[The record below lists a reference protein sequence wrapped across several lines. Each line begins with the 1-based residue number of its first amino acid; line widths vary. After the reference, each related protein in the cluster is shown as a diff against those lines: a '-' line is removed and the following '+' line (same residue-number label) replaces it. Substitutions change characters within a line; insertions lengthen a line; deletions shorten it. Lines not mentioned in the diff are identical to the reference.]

1 MVKQRA
7 KRRAERKTGRS
18 RSLLSLS
25 KRRSLSTSRSTGND
39 RNDSRGRKIPPADD
53 DIHQAELDT
62 RAGADVRADS
72 NEKGGPDY
80 GNAVL
85 SDNRRDL
92 PPLNTSAHGQNI
104 DSDPENGHLQSLEH
118 QMGGETPVDHVRFED
133 TIPRN
138 QEKKSLTARLKRSRT
153 RLFTG
158 GGVGVRQSVG
168 NHPREANPF
177 VHLDKIVTAKKK
189 AGTFRGVDRYIG
201 SLNGFI
207 GRNSEF
213 HNLTEEERE
222 KLGGLEYQAV
232 KLLSIIVPLYYVA
245 WQLLGAVGIGAW
257 MNNTRPWLAEKNG
270 LNSYWAGA
278 FFAISAFNNSGMAL
292 LDANATVLQTAA
304 YPLLTM
310 SLLILAGNTCFP
322 PFLRLILWTLEKILL
337 KFFPKNEYWANKTA
351 TLRFILSHP
360 RRVFTNLFPSR
371 QTWWLVASLVFLNG
385 TDWVFFEILG
395 IGNKTVEAIP
405 GNYRALDGLFQA
417 FAVRSGGFYVVG
429 ISNLRQ
435 GLLVLY
441 VMMMYIS
448 AYPVTMTIRTTNVYE
463 ERSLNIY
470 SSDEAVP
477 PHSPSSD
484 FPSRNPQP
492 GFFNFLRRSVTNATP
507 TESRTYFIQ
516 QQLRGQLAH
525 DIWLLAIAVW
535 LISIIESGQYTRD
548 PVTFSTF
555 NTIFECVSGYG
566 TVGISTG
573 VPWNAYSFC
582 GAWHSCSKL
591 VLIVVMLRGRHRGL
605 PVAIDRAVLLPSKTL
620 AWAEEEDAL
629 FRHEKA
635 ERTER
640 AAAMRTQKEE
650 AGEIV

>member
-1 MVKQRA
+1 MFP
-7 KRRAERKTGRS
+7 
-18 RSLLSLS
+18 
-25 KRRSLSTSRSTGND
+25 ND
-39 RNDSRGRKIPPADD
+39 GK
-53 DIHQAELDT
+53 
-62 RAGADVRADS
+62 
-72 NEKGGPDY
+72 K
-80 GNAVL
+80 
-85 SDNRRDL
+85 L
-92 PPLNTSAHGQNI
+92 PPLDTSRHGQCI
-104 DSDPENGHLQSLEH
+104 DSDVECHRTQSPESHMSGA
-118 QMGGETPVDHVRFED
+118 TPVEHIQFEN
-133 TIPRN
+133 TNPPN
-138 QEKKSLTARLKRSRT
+138 QGIQHLTTRGNRSHT
-153 RLFTG
+153 RVLT
-158 GGVGVRQSVG
+158 GVGVGARQSME

-177 VHLDKIVTAKKK
+177 VCLDEIATAKKK
-189 AGTFRGVDRYIG
+189 AGTFKGVDRYID

-207 GRNSEF
+207 GRNSQF

-232 KLLSIIVPLYYVA
+232 KLLSAIVPLYYIL

-257 MNNTRPWLAEKNG
+257 MNNTRPGVTERNG
-270 LNSYWAGA
+270 LNPYWTGA

-322 PFLRLILWTLEKILL
+322 PFLRLILWSFEKILL
-337 KFFPKNEYWANKTA
+337 KLCPQNEYWANKIVI
-351 TLRFILSHP
+351 LRFILSHP
-360 RRVFTNLFPSR
+360 RRVFTNLFPGR
-371 QTWWLVASLVFLNG
+371 QTWWLVASLIFLNG

-395 IGNKTVEAIP
+395 IGNSTVEAIP

-417 FAVRSGGFYVVG
+417 FAVRSGGFYVVA
-429 ISNLRQ
+429 ISSLRQ

-470 SSDEAVP
+470 SSDEAPAP
-477 PHSPSSD
+477 PHSSSESPHHQHGLFD
-484 FPSRNPQP
+484 S
-492 GFFNFLRRSVTNATP
+492 LKRRVNNATP
-507 TESRTYFIQ
+507 TESRAYFIQ
-516 QQLRGQLAH
+516 QQLRSQLAH
-525 DIWLLAIAVW
+525 DIWLLAVAVW

-548 PVTFSTF
+548 PVVFSTF
-555 NTIFECVSGYG
+555 NIIFECVSGYG

-582 GAWHSCSKL
+582 GAWHKLSKL

-605 PVAIDRAVLLPSKTL
+605 PVAIDRAVMLPSDTL

-629 FRHEKA
+629 FRHENA
-635 ERTER
+635 EREASR
-640 AAAMRTQKEE
+640 RRQKEIE
-650 AGEIV
+650 KEKEKDLVEVV